1 MPFKA
6 TLLLLISLLVSS
18 NNLTASDIIK
28 SANDA
33 RLYQTFTLDNQL
45 QVLLISDPLTV
56 KAAVSLDI
64 DVGSASNPENRPG
77 LAHFLEHML
86 FLGTKKY
93 PLANEYSDF
102 IDSHGGSQNAF
113 TGQDNTNYF
122 FDIKEDSLEGAL
134 DRFSQFFIAPLFSEK
149 YTNRERQAVHA
160 EYQLRLKS
168 DSQRNYSAFKQIINP
183 AHPGKAFFV
192 GSSTTLADHPG
203 AKVRDDLVA
212 FYQRFYS
219 ANRMT
224 LVVLGKSS
232 LATLKDMVVG
242 KFSVIENRNAAK
254 PEITVSRFLP
264 QQLPVELQVKTI
276 KDFRLLS
283 LTFPTPSTKAL
294 FKIKPLS
301 YFGALIGY
309 EGDGSLIAYLKER
322 GYANG
327 LSTMSSHESAV
338 ESSFRTSINLTEKG
352 YQNKDLVIAIF
363 FEFIKKLQKNGI
375 QENLYVE
382 EQRLAEQAFD
392 FLARQD
398 PARYVVWLAQN
409 MRDIPQ
415 QHWLNANYIFEQYN
429 PAILREYLAYITP
442 TNMFINLQS
451 PSITGNL
458 HEPYFGALYQV
469 VSITDQQLRLW
480 SDPTPI
486 PELFIRHPN
495 PYIADDLSLVEPLP
509 TTGNNLAQQSQ
520 PKKYQLATGV
530 SLWHL
535 QDAEFLTPKANLF
548 ITIKAPEGRFS
559 LPKKLALNM
568 YSRLLNDKFNKL
580 FYDAASAGIYLNLY
594 PHYRGLS
601 LKISGYNQ
609 RQSLIIEQLA
619 QLTRSKFSID
629 RFNLIKENY
638 TRALHNSQKNKPYK
652 QLRNKLNEVLT
663 SSNNNRAKIKA
674 LEKLTLED
682 VYQFAN
688 SLFNRAEIR
697 ILSHG
702 NIKIEQ
708 AKQLA
713 TLLVKQLN
721 LNATIAVSPQNQVL
735 ILAEN
740 TALPLIKDIDHPDSA
755 VVLYLQGKDKS
766 YQQTAASNLLTEIIS
781 SEYANQLRTEQQLG
795 YLVFSSNMSMQQLP
809 GLIFVVQSPN
819 ASPEKIIQSNQ
830 DFLNWVTGHL
840 TSTELDLDKFK
851 QSLITRYQ
859 EQDRTIYQRSN
870 RFWQELNLDTENF
883 NHREQLVSAV
893 KNMTLSDL
901 QNTWQALLTRQI
913 QLTSHSSKLS
923 DPTHVKAKKDPEPV
937 TSK

>member
-1 MPFKA
+1 MQFKA
-6 TLLLLISLLVSS
+6 TLLLLIGLLVSS
-18 NNLTASDIIK
+18 NNLTASNIIK

-45 QVLLISDPLTV
+45 QVLLISDPLTD

-64 DVGSASNPENRPG
+64 DVGSASNPKDRPG

-86 FLGTKKY
+86 FLGTEKY
-93 PLANEYSDF
+93 PLANEYSAF

-122 FDIKEDSLEGAL
+122 FDIKEDSLEEAL

-192 GSSTTLADHPG
+192 GSSATLADHPG

-242 KFSVIENRNAAK
+242 KFSAIENRNVAK
-254 PEITVSRFLP
+254 PEITVNRFLP

-301 YFGALIGY
+301 YLGALIGY

-327 LSTMSSHESAV
+327 LSTMPSHESAV

-363 FEFIKKLQKNGI
+363 FDFIKKLQKNGI
-375 QENLYVE
+375 QENLYAE
-382 EQRLAEQAFD
+382 EQRLAEQAFN

-409 MRDIPQ
+409 MRDTPQ
-415 QHWLNANYIFEQYN
+415 QHWLNANYIFAQYN
-429 PAILREYLAYITP
+429 ATVLREYLAYITP
-442 TNMFINLQS
+442 ANMFINLQS

-469 VSITDQQLRLW
+469 VTITDQQLRLW
-480 SDPTPI
+480 NDPSPI

-495 PYIADDLSLVEPLP
+495 PYIADDLSLVEPLSA
-509 TTGNNLAQQSQ
+509 TGKNLARQSK

-559 LPKKLALNM
+559 LPQKLALNI

-580 FYDAASAGIYLNLY
+580 FYDAAAAGIYLNLY
-594 PHYRGLS
+594 PHFRGLS

-629 RFNLIKENY
+629 RFNIIKENY
-638 TRALHNSQKNKPYK
+638 AQALHNSQKNKPYQ
-652 QLRNKLNEVLT
+652 QLLNKLSEVLT
-663 SSNNNRAKIKA
+663 SSSDSQTKIQA
-674 LEKLTLED
+674 LDKLTLED
-682 VYQFAN
+682 VYQFAD

-721 LNATIAVSPQNQVL
+721 LKSTMVVSPQNQVL

-740 TALPLIKDIDHPDSA
+740 TALALIKDIDHPDSA

-766 YQQTAASNLLTEIIS
+766 YQQTAASNLLTEIIA

-795 YLVFSSNMSMQQLP
+795 YLVFASNMSMQQLP
-809 GLIFVVQSPN
+809 GLILVVQSPS

-830 DFLNWVTGHL
+830 AFLNWVTDHL
-840 TSTELDLDKFK
+840 SSTELDLDKFK

-859 EQDRTIYQRSN
+859 EQERTIYQRSN
-870 RFWQELNLDTENF
+870 RFWQELNLDIENF

-893 KNMTLSDL
+893 KNLTLSDL

-913 QLTSHSSKLS
+913 QLISHSSELS
-923 DPTHVKAKKDPEPV
+923 KTK
-937 TSK
+937 